1 MVKRN
6 IVSTGLLKPEGLA
19 CDWIGKKIYWTDSDT
34 KRIEVTGMSGSES
47 ERAVLVWSGLDLP
60 RALSLAPSD
69 GLMFWSDWG
78 HYPKIEV
85 CGMNGDLA
93 TRKVIVD
100 NDIVWPNGITLDFET
115 RRLFWL
121 EAKLGY
127 IASVDWDG
135 QKRKTIYVAG
145 NKQAL
150 PQPFAITMSSNSLF
164 WTDWDTNSLYSYN
177 ISTDQV
183 ERLKVRGKLSPM
195 DIRVFEPNRQPKG
208 SSPCNQVV
216 TSFSTWSLMIFNTV
230 TSQDN
235 GGCSHLCLAAPYPP
249 SFSCACPTGFKLL
262 NKTTCADNNTAILL
276 VAARESI
283 IKVCCSGSFFK
294 MLIIFHMNLLLSGIS

>member
-1 MVKRN
+1 MRV
-6 IVSTGLLKPEGLA
+6 TGLALSGFTFLFLTIVAFIAMANPTVFPTGTTIYDPERAWNGYVLFSA
-19 CDWIGKKIYWTDSDT
+19 PTGNTHLIDMDGNEVNQWDRPGFPAEMLDPALNDGKKGHILVQ
-34 KRIEVTGMSGSES
+34 IENNEGM
-47 ERAVLVWSGLDLP
+47 
-60 RALSLAPSD
+60 
-69 GLMFWSDWG
+69 WG
-78 HYPKIEV
+78 
-85 CGMNGDLA
+85 
-93 TRKVIVD
+93 
-100 NDIVWPNGITLDFET
+100 GIFNN
-115 RRLFWL
+115 
-121 EAKLGY
+121 
-127 IASVDWDG
+127 IAIGEVDWDG

-216 TSFSTWSLMIFNTV
+216 TPFSTWSLMIFNTV

-262 NKTTCADNNTAILL
+262 NKTTCADNNAAILL

-283 IKVCCSGSFFK
+283 IKVCCSGFF
-294 MLIIFHMNLLLSGIS
+294 LNFHMENFRKVGQCSIII

>member
-1 MVKRN
+1 M
-6 IVSTGLLKPEGLA
+6 
-19 CDWIGKKIYWTDSDT
+19 
-34 KRIEVTGMSGSES
+34 
-47 ERAVLVWSGLDLP
+47 
-60 RALSLAPSD
+60 
-69 GLMFWSDWG
+69 
-78 HYPKIEV
+78 
-85 CGMNGDLA
+85 
-93 TRKVIVD
+93 
-100 NDIVWPNGITLDFET
+100 
-115 RRLFWL
+115 FWL

-150 PQPFAITMSSNSLF
+150 PQPFAITMSATSLF

-208 SSPCNQVV
+208 SSPCNE
-216 TSFSTWSLMIFNTV
+216 
-230 TSQDN
+230 DN

-249 SFSCACPTGFKLL
+249 SFTCACPTGFKLL
-262 NKTTCADNNTAILL
+262 NKTTCADNNAAILL

-283 IKVCCSGSFFK
+283 IKV
-294 MLIIFHMNLLLSGIS
+294 